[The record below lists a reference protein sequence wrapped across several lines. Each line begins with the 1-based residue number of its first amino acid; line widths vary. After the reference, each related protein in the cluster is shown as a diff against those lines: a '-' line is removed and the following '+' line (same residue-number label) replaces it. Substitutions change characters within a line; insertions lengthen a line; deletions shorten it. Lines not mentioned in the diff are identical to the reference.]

1 MSLLLEWIPWLAIAA
16 IPGIFNILAAFEE
29 LNDRCR
35 LLPFFEPLKTPG
47 VWVWGMVQFG
57 FPAVLFWGSTSLG
70 GQPDINPELIGDA
83 TLFGLGFVAV
93 LNAQI
98 RVGANTIPIKSAY
111 TYFVN
116 IAYRMIAHS
125 QDDRVYRFWLD
136 VQDALE
142 TVPDLSRGLDYLQE
156 YYEIEVEI
164 TQQPMGDV
172 LQELEQ
178 IRDLSDRNDQARRIK
193 TLLKGVSRK
202 RLYGILKQF
211 AVNDGL
217 LKQYFTPTLQA
228 QKRRRRRWRMLL
240 KRFQRS

>member
-1 MSLLLEWIPWLAIAA
+1 VNLLLEWIPWLAIAA
-16 IPGIFNILAAFEE
+16 IPGIFNTLAAFEE

-47 VWVWGMVQFG
+47 VWVWSVVQFG
-57 FPAVLFWGSTSLG
+57 FPAGLFWGSTSLSS
-70 GQPDINPELIGDA
+70 QPDINVELVSNA
-83 TLFGLGFVAV
+83 ALFGLGFVAV

-98 RVGANTIPIKSAY
+98 QIGANTIPIKSAY
-111 TYFVN
+111 TYFIN

-142 TVPDLSRGLDYLQE
+142 TVPDLSPGLDYLQE

-164 TQQPMGDV
+164 TQQPMSDV

-193 TLLKGVSRK
+193 SLLKGVSRK

-211 AVNDGL
+211 AVDDDL
-217 LKQYFTPTLQA
+217 FKQYFMTSNQIRR
-228 QKRRRRRWRMLL
+228 RRRRRWRVLL
-240 KRFQRS
+240 KRF

>member
-1 MSLLLEWIPWLAIAA
+1 MNLLLVWIPWMAIAA

-47 VWVWGMVQFG
+47 VWVWGVVQFG
-57 FPAVLFWGSTSLG
+57 FPATLFWGSASLG
-70 GQPDINPELIGDA
+70 SQPSISPELISDA
-83 TLFGLGFVAV
+83 ALFGLGFVAV

-98 RVGANTIPIKSAY
+98 QIGANTIPIKSAY
-111 TYFVN
+111 TYFIN

-136 VQDALE
+136 VQNALE
-142 TVPDLSRGLDYLQE
+142 TVPDLSQGLDYLQE

-172 LQELEQ
+172 IQELEQ

-202 RLYGILKQF
+202 RLHGILKQF
-211 AVNDGL
+211 AVDDGL
-217 LKQYFTPTLQA
+217 LKRYFTA
-228 QKRRRRRWRMLL
+228 SVRSRKRRRRRWRSLL
-240 KRFQRS
+240 QRF

>member
-1 MSLLLEWIPWLAIAA
+1 MNLLLEWMPWMAIAA

-47 VWVWGMVQFG
+47 VWVWGVIQFC
-57 FPAVLFWGSTSLG
+57 FPAALFWGSASLG
-70 GQPDINPELIGDA
+70 SQPQLTPELIGNA
-83 TLFGLGFVAV
+83 ALFGLGFVAV

-98 RVGANTIPIKSAY
+98 QVGANTIPIKSAY

-116 IAYRMIAHS
+116 IAYRMIAYS
-125 QDDRVYRFWLD
+125 QDNRVYEFWLD

-142 TVPDLSRGLDYLQE
+142 TVPDLTRGIDYLQE

-164 TQQPMGDV
+164 TQQPLGNAM
-172 LQELEQ
+172 QELEQ
-178 IRDLSDRNDQARRIK
+178 IRELSDRNEQARRIK

-211 AVNDGL
+211 QVNDSL
-217 LKQYFTPTLQA
+217 LKHYFASAPQR
-228 QKRRRRRWRMLL
+228 QKQRRRRWQPIGRR
-240 KRFQRS
+240 KF